1 MKKKNVTAPFSVFVL
16 SCLLIFSAC
25 KGKPENKAKEALEKG
40 KTKMTIEKKDFGSLP
55 DGQKIDLY
63 ILKNPEGMKAALT
76 NYGAILVS
84 LEVPDKNGEFAD
96 ITLGYDDLKG
106 YLEETPY
113 FGATVGRYANRI
125 KGAAFTL
132 NGKEYYLA
140 KNNNNNHL
148 HGGIKGFDKRVWN
161 AETFEKD
168 DSAGIT
174 FRYLS
179 PDGEEGYPGNL
190 SCAVTYTLTQN
201 NELRIDYE
209 AETDQ
214 ATPVNLTHH
223 SYFNLKGQGNGDIL
237 GHELFI
243 NADKYTPVDG
253 ELIPTGEIL
262 PVKGTPMDFTSP
274 TAIGRRI
281 GQVPGGYDHN
291 FVLNG
296 GQVTLRLAARVFEPE
311 SGRVIEIYT
320 TEPGIQFYSGNFLDG
335 TIKGKSG
342 KIYEQHYGFCLEPQH
357 FPDSPNHPEFPSTI
371 LKPGDKYSTTT
382 VFRFPIER
390 ESSGAGR

>member
-40 KTKMTIEKKDFGSLP
+40 KTKMTIEKKDFGCLP

-132 NGKEYYLA
+132 NGKEYHLA

-161 AETFEKD
+161 AEPFEKD

-274 TAIGRRI
+274 TAIGGRI

-371 LKPGDKYSTTT
+371 LEPGDKYSTTT

>member
-1 MKKKNVTAPFSVFVL
+1 MKKKNVTVPL
-16 SCLLIFSAC
+16 SLFLLSFLLIFSAC
-25 KGKPENKAKEALEKG
+25 KGKTENKSEKTLEKG
-40 KTKMTIEKKDFGSLP
+40 TTKMTIEKKDFGQLS
-55 DGQKIDLY
+55 DGQKVDLY
-63 ILKNPEGMKAALT
+63 ILKNQGGMKAAIT

-84 LEVPDKNGEFAD
+84 LKVPDKNSECAD
-96 ITLGYDDLKG
+96 ITLGYDDLEG

-125 KGAAFTL
+125 KGAVFTL
-132 NGKEYYLA
+132 NGKEYPLA
-140 KNNNNNHL
+140 KNDNNNHL

-161 AETFEKD
+161 AEPFEKE

-179 PDGEEGYPGNL
+179 PDWEEGYPGNL
-190 SCAVTYTLTQN
+190 SCTVTYTLTKN

-209 AETDQ
+209 AETDK

-223 SYFNLKGQGNGDIL
+223 SYFNLKAQGNGDIL
-237 GHELFI
+237 GHELFL
-243 NADKYTPVDG
+243 NADKYTPVDK

-262 PVKGTPMDFTSP
+262 PVKGTPLDFTEP
-274 TAIGRRI
+274 EAIGERI
-281 GQVPGGYDHN
+281 EQVPGGYDHN
-291 FVLNG
+291 FVLKG
-296 GQVTLRLAARVFEPE
+296 EQGALRLAARVFEPE
-311 SGRVIEIYT
+311 SGRVMEIHT

-342 KIYEQHYGFCLEPQH
+342 KIYEKHYGFCLEPQH

-371 LKPGDKYSTTT
+371 LEPGDKYSTTT
-382 VFRFPIER
+382 VFRF
-390 ESSGAGR
+390 SKK

>member
-1 MKKKNVTAPFSVFVL
+1 MKKKNVTVPL
-16 SCLLIFSAC
+16 SLFLLSFLLIFSAC
-25 KGKPENKAKEALEKG
+25 KGKPENKAKEPLEKG
-40 KTKMTIEKKDFGSLP
+40 KTKMTIEKKDFGHLS
-55 DGQKIDLY
+55 DGQKVDLY
-63 ILKNPEGMKAALT
+63 VLNNPGGMKAAIT

-84 LEVPDKNGEFAD
+84 LEVPDKNNEYAD
-96 ITLGYDDLKG
+96 ITLGYDDLEG

-125 KGAAFTL
+125 KGAEFTL
-132 NGKEYYLA
+132 NGKKYPLA
-140 KNNNNNHL
+140 KNDNNNHL

-161 AETFEKD
+161 AEPFEKE

-190 SCAVTYTLTQN
+190 YCTVTYTLTEN

-209 AETDQ
+209 AETDK

-237 GHELFI
+237 GHELFL
-243 NADKYTPVDG
+243 NADKYTPVDK

-262 PVKGTPMDFTSP
+262 SVKDTPLDFTEP
-274 TAIGRRI
+274 EAVGERI
-281 GQVPGGYDHN
+281 EKVPGGYDHN
-291 FVLNG
+291 FVLKG
-296 GQVTLRLAARVFEPE
+296 EQGTLRLAARVFEPE
-311 SGRVIEIYT
+311 SGRVMEIHT

-335 TIKGKSG
+335 TLKGKSG
-342 KIYEQHYGFCLEPQH
+342 KIYEKHYGFCLEPQH

-371 LKPGDKYSTTT
+371 LEPGDKYSTAT
-382 VFRFPIER
+382 VFRF
-390 ESSGAGR
+390 SLK

>member
-1 MKKKNVTAPFSVFVL
+1 MKKKKVTAPLPLFLL
-16 SCLLIFSAC
+16 SFLLIFSAC
-25 KGKPENKAKEALEKG
+25 KGKPENKAKETSEKG
-40 KTKMTIEKKDFGSLP
+40 KTKMMIEKKDFGSLP

-63 ILKNPEGMKAALT
+63 ILKDPGGMKAAIT

-84 LEVPDKNGEFAD
+84 LEVPDQNNEFAD

-125 KGAAFTL
+125 KGAVFTL
-132 NGKEYYLA
+132 NGKTYHLA
-140 KNNNNNHL
+140 KNDNNNHL
-148 HGGIKGFDKRVWN
+148 HGGTKGFDKRVWN
-161 AETFEKD
+161 AEPFENE
-168 DSAGIT
+168 DSAGII

-190 SCAVTYTLTQN
+190 SCTVTYTLTNN

-237 GHELFI
+237 GHELYI
-243 NADKYTPVDG
+243 NADKYTPVDE

-262 PVKGTPMDFTSP
+262 SVKSTPFDFTKP
-274 TAIGRRI
+274 TAIGERI
-281 GQVPGGYDHN
+281 EQVPGGYDHN

-296 GQVTLRLAARVFEPE
+296 EQGTLRLAARVLEPE
-311 SGRVIEIYT
+311 SGQVMEILT

-335 TIKGKSG
+335 SIKGKSG
-342 KIYEQHYGFCLEPQH
+342 KIYEKHYGFCLEPQH
-357 FPDSPNHPEFPSTI
+357 FPDSPNHPEFPSTV
-371 LKPGDKYSTTT
+371 LEPGDKYSTTT
-382 VFRFPIER
+382 VFRF
-390 ESSGAGR
+390 SKK